1 MKESP
6 PPATPGA
13 GTYSVTGKRSHAI
26 LIVLFLI
33 YMSDYIDRYVVASMI
48 DFIKRDWH
56 ITDAQAGTLMSVVL
70 LFITIFTVPASILID
85 RWSRRK
91 MISVMVFLWSLATL
105 ACAFT
110 KNYTQ
115 LLVARAFIGI
125 GESGYAPGGA
135 AMLSA
140 AYPEDKRAKVLG
152 IWNASI
158 PLGVGVGLFAGGQI
172 ARHWGWQHA
181 FGLVAFPGMLLAL
194 AAWFLPDYKT
204 VRPESSERGG
214 TDLRGFVAKALQVC
228 RRPCLVF
235 TYLGFAMNVAV
246 TTALM
251 TWLPSYF
258 ERTGLAE
265 PGAGGTYT
273 MPIFA
278 LVLVGAPLGGF
289 LSDAW
294 HRRRPEARMIFPAL
308 TSLAA
313 ASMLLVAL
321 LNPGKGV
328 QLYIMISYGVLATC
342 FIAPAASVT
351 QDLVHPGLRAFSYAL
366 CVIVQHMCGDIWSPW
381 LVGVISDNIAG
392 DGSGL
397 SQAMLIVPGFG
408 MMAAVFFFLGSRY
421 YSRDLALVE
430 RVELEAE

>member
-1 MKESP
+1 M
-6 PPATPGA
+6 
-13 GTYSVTGKRSHAI
+13 V
-26 LIVLFLI
+26 
-33 YMSDYIDRYVVASMI
+33 
-48 DFIKRDWH
+48 
-56 ITDAQAGTLMSVVL
+56 
-70 LFITIFTVPASILID
+70 
-85 RWSRRK
+85 
-91 MISVMVFLWSLATL
+91 SVMVFLWSLATL
-105 ACAFT
+105 SCAFA
-110 KNYTQ
+110 KNYAQ
-115 LLVARAFIGI
+115 LLMARAFIGI

-140 AYPEDKRAKVLG
+140 AYPEDRRAKALG

-158 PLGVGVGLFAGGQI
+158 PLGVGVGLLAGGQI
-172 ARHWGWQHA
+172 AKHWGWQHA

-194 AAWFLPDYKT
+194 GAWFLPDYKT
-204 VRPESSERGG
+204 VRAESSEEGG
-214 TDLRGFVAKALQVC
+214 TGLPGFITKAFQIC
-228 RRPCLVF
+228 RRPCLVL
-235 TYLGFAMNVAV
+235 TYLGFAMNVSV

-294 HRRRPEARMIFPAL
+294 HKKRPEARMIFPAL

-321 LNPGKGV
+321 LNPGKSV
-328 QLYIMISYGVLATC
+328 QLYIMISYGVLATL

-381 LVGVISDNIAG
+381 LVGVISDHVAG

-397 SQAMLIVPGFG
+397 AKAMLIVPAFG
-408 MMAAVFFFLGSRY
+408 IMAAVFFFIGSRFY
-421 YSRDLALVE
+421 NRDLALVE
-430 RVELEAE
+430 KVELEAE

>member
-1 MKESP
+1 MKRSLSGP
-6 PPATPGA
+6 PVVPGSE
-13 GTYSVTGKRSHAI
+13 TYTSTGMRSHAI
-26 LIVLFLI
+26 LIVLFLV

-48 DFIKRDWH
+48 DFIKRDWQ
-56 ITDAQAGTLMSVVL
+56 ITDAQAGTLMSIVL

-91 MISVMVFLWSLATL
+91 MVSLMVFLWSLATL

-110 KNYTQ
+110 RNYTQ

-152 IWNASI
+152 LWNASI

-172 ARHWGWQHA
+172 AKHWGWQHA
-181 FGLVAFPGMLLAL
+181 FGLVAFPGMFLAA

-204 VRPESSERGG
+204 VRAEAAGEGIS
-214 TDLRGFVAKALQVC
+214 DMKGFVGKALQIC
-228 RRPCLVF
+228 RIPSLVL

-265 PGAGGTYT
+265 PGEGGTYT

-294 HRRRPEARMIFPAL
+294 QRRRRDARMLFPAL
-308 TSLAA
+308 TSMAA
-313 ASMLLVAL
+313 AATLLVTL
-321 LNPGKGV
+321 LNPGSGV
-328 QLYIMISYGVLATC
+328 QLPIMILYGILAAC
-342 FIAPAASVT
+342 FVAPAASVT

-381 LVGVISDNIAG
+381 LVGAISDRI
-392 DGSGL
+392 GL
-397 SQAMLIVPGFG
+397 PNAMLVVPAFG
-408 MMAAVFFFLGSRY
+408 MLAAVFFYTGSRFY
-421 YSRDLALVE
+421 NRDLS
-430 RVELEAE
+430 RVDKVALEAE

>member
-6 PPATPGA
+6 DPATPGA
-13 GTYSVTGKRSHAI
+13 ATYSVTGMRSHTI

-91 MISVMVFLWSLATL
+91 MVSVMVFLWSLATL

-140 AYPEDKRAKVLG
+140 AYPEDKRAKALG

-158 PLGVGVGLFAGGQI
+158 PLGVGIGLFAGGQI
-172 ARHWGWQHA
+172 AKHWGWQHA

-194 AAWFLPDYKT
+194 GAWFLPDYKT
-204 VRPESSERGG
+204 VRAESPEDGG
-214 TDLRGFVAKALQVC
+214 TDLRGFVTKAFQVC
-228 RRPCLVF
+228 RRPCLVL
-235 TYLGFAMNVAV
+235 TYLGFAMNVSV

-294 HRRRPEARMIFPAL
+294 HKNRPEARMIFPAL

-321 LNPGKGV
+321 LNPGKGF
-328 QLYIMISYGVLATC
+328 QLYIMISYG
-342 FIAPAASVT
+342 IK
-351 QDLVHPGLRAFSYAL
+351 
-366 CVIVQHMCGDIWSPW
+366 
-381 LVGVISDNIAG
+381 
-392 DGSGL
+392 
-397 SQAMLIVPGFG
+397 VPGG
-408 MMAAVFFFLGSRY
+408 TLTAVTRCPVLSIFIRQHRINQFQR
-421 YSRDLALVE
+421 LAS
-430 RVELEAE
+430 AIMP

>member
-1 MKESP
+1 MKRSP
-6 PPATPGA
+6 ASSPATSAP
-13 GTYSVTGKRSHAI
+13 GTYTGKGIRSHAI
-26 LIVLFLI
+26 LMVLFLI

-48 DFIKRDWH
+48 DFIKQDWQ
-56 ITDAQAGTLMSVVL
+56 ITDAQAGSLMSVVL
-70 LFITIFTVPASILID
+70 LFITVFTVPASILID

-91 MISVMVFLWSLATL
+91 MVSVMVFLWSLATL

-135 AMLSA
+135 AMLAA
-140 AYPEDKRAKVLG
+140 AYPENQRAKALG
-152 IWNASI
+152 TWNASI
-158 PLGVGVGLFAGGQI
+158 PLGVGIGLFAGGQI
-172 ARHWGWQHA
+172 ARHWGWHHA
-181 FGLVAFPGMLLAL
+181 FGLVAFPGMLLAA

-204 VRPESSERGG
+204 VHAEGSGLGVGHLGG
-214 TDLRGFVAKALQVC
+214 FFRKALDLC
-228 RRPCLVF
+228 RKPSLVL

-265 PGAGGTYT
+265 PGTGGTYT

-289 LSDAW
+289 LSDPW
-294 HRRRPEARMIFPAL
+294 HRRRSEARMIFPAV

-313 ASMLLVAL
+313 ALTLLAAL

-328 QLYIMISYGVLATC
+328 QLYIMIGYGILATC
-342 FIAPAASVT
+342 FVAPASSVT

-366 CVIVQHMCGDIWSPW
+366 CVIVQHLCGDIWSPW
-381 LVGVISDNIAG
+381 LVGALSDRF
-392 DGSGL
+392 GL
-397 SQAMLIVPGFG
+397 SSAILIVPAFG
-408 MMAAVFFFLGSRY
+408 VTAALFFYIGSRFY
-421 YSRDLALVE
+421 NRDLARVE
-430 RVELEAE
+430 KIELEAE